1 MVGLCALLS
10 LVSSLKAI
18 ANGDLSDI
26 DVEEIGDAV
35 MKKIAQITQMPT
47 QIMVVLSIQVII
59 TLAIQMGLKLMKTT
73 MVLMI
78 LVTLAMVTT
87 TLVVKLVAAPM
98 HLIPTKQLG

>member
-1 MVGLCALLS
+1 MLS

>member
-1 MVGLCALLS
+1 
-10 LVSSLKAI
+10 VSSLKAI